1 VERNAARSFT
11 NFNFTNKHRRRV
23 GGARKLCAFIMSTK
37 GHIYYDDLTECYS
50 DSTDRSVNL
59 MCELSAL
66 IEINVS
72 KEWLT
77 LEWNSQ
83 SMPSKLKLPM
93 ADVLRVNVDVDGL
106 IIEMSEDTPTAKT
119 IWPSKQI
126 EQLAI

>member
-1 VERNAARSFT
+1 
-11 NFNFTNKHRRRV
+11 
-23 GGARKLCAFIMSTK
+23 MSTK
-37 GHIYYDDLTECYS
+37 GHIYYDNLTECYS

-66 IEINVS
+66 IEIDVS

-83 SMPSKLKLPM
+83 SMPSKLKLPI

-106 IIEMSEDTPTAKT
+106 IIEMCEDTPTAKT
-119 IWPSKQI
+119 IWTSKQI